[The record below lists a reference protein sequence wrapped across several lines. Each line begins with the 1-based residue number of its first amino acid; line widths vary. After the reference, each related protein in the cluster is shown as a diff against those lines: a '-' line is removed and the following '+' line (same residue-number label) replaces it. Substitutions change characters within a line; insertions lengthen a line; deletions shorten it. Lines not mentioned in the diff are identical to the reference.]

1 MKWSKHIARIA
12 LCALFVLAAACQRSV
27 PAAEATLPVEEV
39 SRPVLNAQGID
50 RLVATKQLT
59 FDQPVNV
66 KWTVDGGAFWVWSM
80 QDASLYAA
88 SDLQPVASYSVG
100 EYGALQDVSPD
111 GRLIAYALEEPDI
124 ILYDVIAGQE
134 TQRISQPGYTRSA
147 SFSPDGSL
155 VGATSNQEWMIT
167 IWDAASGSQ
176 VESLTGFETAAPIY
190 SFKFGVDGKTVLWIA
205 RGTIQPADL
214 ESGSLGP
221 EIHHEDFI
229 SCSALSPDGTLLATG
244 AAGTVDGEYMPII
257 SIWDAHSG
265 ERLAVF
271 PNADFYSALDFSPDG
286 SLLAAGSLNSILFF
300 DMNTLQPAGKIAD
313 EVESVTDL
321 QFSPDGSQLLT
332 SGSLGIVQIWEME

>member
-12 LCALFVLAAACQRSV
+12 LFALFVLAAACQRSV
-27 PAAEATLPVEEV
+27 PAAEATLPVEE
-39 SRPVLNAQGID
+39 SMPAINAQGID
-50 RLVATKQLT
+50 RLVAVQQLT
-59 FDQPVNV
+59 FDQAVNV
-66 KWTVDGGAFWVWSM
+66 KWTVDGGAFWVWSL
-80 QDASLYAA
+80 QDATLYAA

-111 GRLIAYALEEPDI
+111 GRLIAYALDEPDI

-134 TQRISQPGYTRSA
+134 TQRISQPGYTQSA
-147 SFSPDGSL
+147 AFSTDGKQI
-155 VGATSNQEWMIT
+155 GTTSNQEWMIT
-167 IWDAASGSQ
+167 LWDAASGSQ
-176 VESLTGFETAAPIY
+176 VKNLTGFETAAPIY
-190 SFKFGVDGKTVLWIA
+190 SFKFGADGKTILWIA
-205 RGTIQPADL
+205 RGTIQPADI

-244 AAGTVDGEYMPII
+244 AVGTVEGEFTPII

-271 PNADFYSALDFSPDG
+271 PNADYYSSLDFSPDG

-300 DMNTLQPAGKIAD
+300 DMNTLQPAGKIVD
-313 EVESVTDL
+313 EVESVNDL
-321 QFSPDGSQLLT
+321 QFSPDGSRLLT
-332 SGSLGIVQIWEME
+332 TGTLGIVQLWQIAK